1 MKKIIA
7 LFPICLLLAMPLLPG
22 QIPEDGPLRERLE
35 SMKVAFITEKLALS
49 PEQSQAF
56 WPVYNEYQDEREAL
70 RRKARPNRSLA
81 QMSDGDIKAM
91 LAQQLETEAK
101 LLDLRR
107 TYFDRLQEV
116 ITIRQVAL
124 LQQAE
129 RDFNKQVVERLL
141 EMRRRRNNRGG
152 RG

>member
-7 LFPICLLLAMPLLPG
+7 LLPICLLLALPLLPG
-22 QIPEDGPLRERLE
+22 QIPEDGPMRERLE
-35 SMKVAFITEKLALS
+35 AMKVAFITEKLALS

-56 WPVYNEYQDEREAL
+56 WPVYNEYQEKRETL
-70 RRKARPNRSLA
+70 RSEARPKRTLA
-81 QMSDGDIKAM
+81 QMNDSDIKAM
-91 LAQQLETEAK
+91 LDKQLETEVK

-116 ITIRQVAL
+116 ITVRQVAL

-129 RDFNKQVVERLL
+129 RDFNKQIVERLL
-141 EMRRRRNNRGG
+141 EMRRRRNNRG
-152 RG
+152 RGG

>member
-1 MKKIIA
+1 M
-7 LFPICLLLAMPLLPG
+7 
-22 QIPEDGPLRERLE
+22 RERLE
-35 SMKVAFITEKLALS
+35 AMKVAFITEKLALS

-56 WPVYNEYQDEREAL
+56 WPVYNEYQEKREAL
-70 RRKARPNRSLA
+70 RSEARPKRTLA
-81 QMSDGDIKAM
+81 QMNDSDIKAM
-91 LAQQLETEAK
+91 LDKQLETEVK

-116 ITIRQVAL
+116 ITVRQVAL

-141 EMRRRRNNRGG
+141 EIRRRRNNRG
-152 RG
+152 